1 MQPAEINTPHSQ
13 SNEKSMSIQIEDTY
27 KYRST
32 DVAMYLVTLANEER
46 IAINIT
52 KVQKLL
58 YIIYGTYLRVYGKR
72 LLNEHPQAW
81 PYGPVFPTTRNAL
94 LKFEDLSELSE
105 KAISQEEA
113 HKMKTDDQLHKVV
126 KFVLEVFGTWNAG
139 QLSEW
144 SHSPDSP
151 WDKTRKR
158 KSFKWGD
165 EISDALIL
173 EYFESII
180 YVESKEKE

>member
-1 MQPAEINTPHSQ
+1 
-13 SNEKSMSIQIEDTY
+13 MSIQIEDTY

-32 DVAMYLVTLANEER
+32 DVAMYLVTLVNEER

-94 LKFEDLSELSE
+94 LKVEDLSALSE
-105 KAISQEEA
+105 KAIPPEELSRL
-113 HKMKTDDQLHKVV
+113 KIDDELGKVV
-126 KFVLEVFGTWNAG
+126 GFVLKTFGAWNAG

-144 SHSPDSP
+144 SHSNGSP